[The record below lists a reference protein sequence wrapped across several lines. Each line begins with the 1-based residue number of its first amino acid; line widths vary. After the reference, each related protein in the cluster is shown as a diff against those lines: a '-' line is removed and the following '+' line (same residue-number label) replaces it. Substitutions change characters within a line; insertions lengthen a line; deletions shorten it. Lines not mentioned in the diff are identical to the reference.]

1 MRSYTTLYSI
11 CALALGA
18 TIVVASVPSTGTSI
32 VDVDLTT
39 QTDGSVGA
47 CHASILS
54 ATVSWQEVAQVDIG
68 RLIVRNMS
76 MHACLLKGQPTIRV
90 ISPSGHP
97 LAVVETA
104 GLGVNPN
111 VGQGLSVQIR
121 RIGMLLPGRT
131 AYAELRWGNW
141 CGGPV
146 AAPVGLVVA
155 LPGANQA
162 DQIVIPVG
170 GFAHASD
177 GSYHYEVELPGCLT
191 PASPSRLAVGAFQLV
206 GPAVRDPSLLQD
218 KIHWYFTVS

>member
-1 MRSYTTLYSI
+1 MQAYKILSNIR
-11 CALALGA
+11 APVFAA
-18 TIVVASVPSTGTSI
+18 IVVVGVSATGTSAM
-32 VDVDLTT
+32 DLTT
-39 QTDGSVGA
+39 QTGGSVAA
-47 CHASILS
+47 CHTSILR
-54 ATVSWQEVAQVDIG
+54 ATASWQEVTQVDIG

-121 RIGMLLPGRT
+121 RIGMLLPGRI

-146 AAPVGLVVA
+146 AAPVGLVVTM
-155 LPGANQA
+155 PGANQA
-162 DQIVIPVG
+162 DQIAIPVG

-177 GSYHYEVELPGCLT
+177 GSYHYEVELPGCLM
-191 PASPSRLAVGAFQLV
+191 PASLSRLEVGAFQLV
-206 GPAVRDPSLLQD
+206 GPAVRDPSLSASRHSRPPYQGQ
-218 KIHWYFTVS
+218 

>member
-1 MRSYTTLYSI
+1 MRAYTTLYSI

-18 TIVVASVPSTGTSI
+18 MIVAANAPSTGTSI

-39 QTDGSVGA
+39 QTDGPVGA
-47 CHASILS
+47 CHASILR
-54 ATVSWQEVAQVDIG
+54 ATASWQEVAQVDVG

-76 MHACLLKGQPTIRV
+76 MRACLLKGQPTIRV

-97 LAVVETA
+97 LAVVETT

-111 VGQGLSVQIR
+111 VGQGLPAQVRQSGI
-121 RIGMLLPGRT
+121 LLTGRT

-146 AAPVGLVVA
+146 SAPVGLVVT

-162 DQIVIPVG
+162 DQIVIAVG
-170 GFAHASD
+170 GFAHVSD
-177 GSYHYEVELPGCLT
+177 GSYRYEVELPRCLT

-206 GPAVRDPSLLQD
+206 GPAVRDPSLP
-218 KIHWYFTVS
+218 